1 MSSYVQEAIQKSG
14 VNRTELVSACAYMI
28 RTKQARSQH
37 DAIEQLASGK
47 INGAELMEQMIR
59 SFQVEL
65 KEEEEEIVE
74 VTTEDELRNLMNE
87 HTST

>member
-1 MSSYVQEAIQKSG
+1 MSSYVQEAIQNSG
-14 VNRTELVSACAYMI
+14 INRTELTAVCAYMI
-28 RTKQARSQH
+28 RTKQAQGQH

-65 KEEEEEIVE
+65 KEEEIVE
-74 VTTEDELRNLMNE
+74 LSGEDELRNLMKE
-87 HTST
+87 KAST

>member
-1 MSSYVQEAIQKSG
+1 MSAYVQQAIQVSG
-14 VNRTELVSACAYMI
+14 VNRTELVAVCAFLI
-28 RTKQARSQH
+28 RTKRATGQH
-37 DAIEQLASGK
+37 DAIEQLASGQVD
-47 INGAELMEQMIR
+47 GAALTEQMIR

-65 KEEEEEIVE
+65 KEEEIVE

>member
-1 MSSYVQEAIQKSG
+1 MSAYVQEAIQRSG
-14 VNRTELVSACAYMI
+14 VNRTELTAVCAYLI
-28 RTKQARSQH
+28 RTKQASGQH
-37 DAIEQLASGK
+37 DALEQLASGK

-65 KEEEEEIVE
+65 KEEEIVE

>member
-1 MSSYVQEAIQKSG
+1 
-14 VNRTELVSACAYMI
+14 
-28 RTKQARSQH
+28 
-37 DAIEQLASGK
+37 
-47 INGAELMEQMIR
+47 MIR

-65 KEEEEEIVE
+65 KEEEIVE